1 MIEDFQKAL
10 DFMGLTPFV
19 TFKEIKQRYI
29 ELSKEYHPDFG
40 GDSKKMDELNRS
52 YNLLKEYIE
61 NFRYYF
67 NEDEISKQYNGSEY
81 VKQFRF

>member
-1 MIEDFQKAL
+1 
-10 DFMGLTPFV
+10 MGLTPFV